1 VRLKALVGP
10 NTPMGAKGAHRD
22 IHQVR
27 YRDQLTEAVRTADR
41 WLAAQIAAWVRF
53 FA

>member
-27 YRDQLTEAVRTADR
+27 
-41 WLAAQIAAWVRF
+41 IGIS
-53 FA
+53 